1 MGYGYREES
10 FRRALEKNPHLIACD
25 AGSTD
30 PGPNYLGMGKA
41 FVGRDA
47 AKRDLK
53 NMLIAGH
60 DRKIPVIIGTS
71 GGAGGGPHL
80 QWTREIVEEVAREN
94 DLHFTMAL
102 INSEQSKDYVGEK
115 LDQGKVNPLWP
126 MGPLT
131 KDTLDKS
138 TRIVAMAGVEPYVE
152 ALSQGAQVILA
163 GRSDDAAIFASLPI
177 KEEFDPALG
186 WVAGKLLECGA
197 ACTVPRQKYGSEGL
211 MVSIREDYVLVEAP
225 HPGLQCTPLSVG
237 TFFLHENE
245 TPLYH
250 TEPSGILDLSQIQFE
265 AVDDRRVK
273 ITGARFVPSEKYT
286 VRLEGVEFL
295 GYRCICVSTTRDP
308 VLVNCIDTYI
318 DSVRSIAR
326 QRVEG
331 LGIREDE
338 YKLVYRII
346 GKDSVM
352 GSREPVK
359 ELAAH
364 ELGVI
369 IEAVAPTQDM
379 ANEIVGIAR
388 QAAKNGHYEGKLC
401 DEGCITFPYSPSD
414 IPVGPCVPVQ
424 HAARGGA
431 GEPIGDVPHRIRNGV
446 RYFKHGQNPGHCRHM
461 PQQER
466 QPLPAD
472 AGHSLPRPCDLRESA
487 GVGRHNQG
495 AYIQAVQRLGG

>member
-1 MGYGYREES
+1 MEEQELRIYAPTAIVGYGYREES
-10 FRRALEKNPHLIACD
+10 FQRALEKKPHLIACD
-25 AGSTD
+25 GGSTD

-53 NMLIAGH
+53 NMLIAGYDH
-60 DRKIPVIIGTS
+60 KIPVIIGTS
-71 GGAGGGPHL
+71 GGAGGDPHL
-80 QWTREIVEEVAREN
+80 QWTREIVEEIAREN
-94 DLHFTMAL
+94 DLHFKIAL
-102 INSEQSKDYVGEK
+102 IHSEQDKEYVAEK
-115 LDQGKVNPLWP
+115 LDQGKVKPLWP
-126 MGPLT
+126 MGSLT
-131 KDTLDKS
+131 RETLDKS
-138 TRIVAMAGVEPYVE
+138 TSIVGMAGVEPYIE
-152 ALSQGAQVILA
+152 ALNQGAQVILA
-163 GRSDDAAIFASLPI
+163 GRSDDAAIFAAMPI

-211 MVSIREDYVLVEAP
+211 MVSIREDHVLVEAP

-250 TEPSGILDLSQIQFE
+250 TEPSGVLDLSQLQFE
-265 AVDDRRVK
+265 AVDDQTVK

-286 VRLEGVEFL
+286 VRLEGVEFM
-295 GYRCICVSTTRDP
+295 GYRCICVSSTRDP
-308 VLVNCIDTYI
+308 VLVSCIDSYI

-359 ELAAH
+359 ELSTH

-414 IPVGPCVPVQ
+414 IPVGPVYQFNMLHVV
-424 HAARGGA
+424 
-431 GEPIGDVPHRIRNGV
+431 EPE
-446 RYFKHGQNPGHCRHM
+446 NPLEM
-461 PQQER
+461 FPIEY
-466 QPLPAD
+466 AT
-472 AGHSLPRPCDLRESA
+472 
-487 GVGRHNQG
+487 V
-495 AYIQAVQRLGG
+495 

>member
-1 MGYGYREES
+1 MEDQELRIYSPSGILGYGYQEDS
-10 FRRALEKNPHLIACD
+10 FQRAMEKNPHLIACD
-25 AGSTD
+25 GGSTD
-30 PGPNYLGMGKA
+30 PGPNYLGMGEA

-60 DRKIPVIIGTS
+60 DRKIPVIVGTS
-71 GGAGGGPHL
+71 GGAGGDPHI
-80 QWTREIVEEVAREN
+80 QWMREILEEIATEN
-94 DLHFTMAL
+94 DLHFKIAL
-102 INSEQSKDYVGEK
+102 IHSEQSKDYVSDK
-115 LDQGKVNPLWP
+115 LEEGKIKPLWP
-126 MGPLT
+126 MGALT
-131 KDTLDKS
+131 RETLNRS
-138 TRIVAMAGVEPYVE
+138 TRIVGMAGVEPYIE

-163 GRSDDAAIFASLPI
+163 GRSDDAAIFAALPI

-197 ACTVPRQKYGSEGL
+197 ACTVPRSKYGSEGL
-211 MVSIREDYVLVEAP
+211 IVSIREDHVLVEAP

-237 TFFLHENE
+237 SFFLHENE

-250 TEPSGILDLSQIQFE
+250 TEPSGILDTSQLQFE
-265 AVDDRRVK
+265 AVDERTVK

-286 VRLEGVEFL
+286 VRMEGVEFL

-308 VLVNCIDTYI
+308 VLVQCIDSYI

-331 LGIREDE
+331 LGIGEDE
-338 YKLVYRII
+338 YKLLYRVI

-359 ELAAH
+359 ELSTH
-364 ELGVI
+364 ELGII

-388 QAAKNGHYEGKLC
+388 QGAKNGHYEGKLC

-414 IPVGPCVPVQ
+414 IPVGPVYGFNMLHTV
-424 HAARGGA
+424 
-431 GEPIGDVPHRIRNGV
+431 EPE
-446 RYFKHGQNPGHCRHM
+446 NPLEM
-461 PQQER
+461 FPIEY
-466 QPLPAD
+466 
-472 AGHSLPRPCDLRESA
+472 
-487 GVGRHNQG
+487 VT
-495 AYIQAVQRLGG
+495 V

>member
-1 MGYGYREES
+1 MRQQELRIYAPTAIVGYGYKEES
-10 FRRALEKNPHLIACD
+10 FQRAMQKQPHLIACD

-53 NMLIAGH
+53 NMLIASY
-60 DRKIPVIIGTS
+60 DKKIPVVIGTS
-71 GGAGGGPHL
+71 GGAGGDPHL
-80 QWTREIVEEVAREN
+80 QWTREIVEEIAKEN
-94 DLHFTMAL
+94 GLHFKMAL
-102 INSEQSKDYVGEK
+102 IHSEQSKEYVSEK
-115 LDQGKVNPLWP
+115 LDQGKVEPLWP

-131 KDTLDKS
+131 QEIVDKS
-138 TRIVAMAGVEPYVE
+138 TSIVAMAGVEPYIE
-152 ALSQGAQVILA
+152 ALGEGAQVVLA

-211 MVSIREDYVLVEAP
+211 MVSIREDHVLVEAP
-225 HPGLQCTPLSVG
+225 HPGLECTPLSVG

-245 TPLYH
+245 TPLHH
-250 TEPSGILDLSQIQFE
+250 TEPSGVLDLTQLQFE
-265 AVDDRRVK
+265 AVDQGKVK
-273 ITGARFVPSEKYT
+273 ITGARFAPSEKHT
-286 VRLEGVEFL
+286 LRLEGVEFL

-308 VLVNCIDTYI
+308 VLVVCIDSYI
-318 DSVRSIAR
+318 DSVQAIAR

-331 LGIREDE
+331 LGIGEDD
-338 YKLVYRII
+338 YKLIYRVI

-352 GSREPVK
+352 GSRELVK
-359 ELAAH
+359 ELSTH

-414 IPVGPCVPVQ
+414 IPVGPVYRFNML
-424 HAARGGA
+424 HTL
-431 GEPIGDVPHRIRNGV
+431 EPD
-446 RYFKHGQNPGHCRHM
+446 NPLEM
-461 PQQER
+461 FPIEY
-466 QPLPAD
+466 
-472 AGHSLPRPCDLRESA
+472 
-487 GVGRHNQG
+487 VN
-495 AYIQAVQRLGG
+495 V

>member
-1 MGYGYREES
+1 MSDQELRIYAPTAIVGYGYKEES
-10 FRRALEKNPHLIACD
+10 FQRAMEREPHVIAAD
-25 AGSTD
+25 GGSTD

-47 AKRDLK
+47 AKRDLT

-60 DRKIPVIIGTS
+60 DRKVPVIVGTS
-71 GGAGGGPHL
+71 GGAGGDAHL
-80 QWTREIVEEVAREN
+80 QWTREIVEEIAREN
-94 DLHFTMAL
+94 SLHFKVAL
-102 INSEQSKDYVGEK
+102 IHSEQSKAYVSDK
-115 LDQGKVNPLWP
+115 LEEGKVNPLWP
-126 MGPLT
+126 MGPLSQ
-131 KDTLDKS
+131 DTVDRS
-138 TRIVAMAGVEPYVE
+138 TNIVAMAGVEPYVE
-152 ALSQGAQVILA
+152 ALGNGAQVILC

-211 MVSIREDYVLVEAP
+211 IVSIREDHVLVEAP
-225 HPGLQCTPLSVG
+225 HPGLSCTPLSIG

-250 TEPSGILDLSQIQFE
+250 QEPSGVLDLSDIQFE
-265 AVDDRRVK
+265 AVDERRVK

-295 GYRCICVSTTRDP
+295 GYRSICVSTTRDP
-308 VLVNCIDTYI
+308 VLVGCIDSYI
-318 DSVRSIAR
+318 ESVEAITR

-331 LGIREDE
+331 LGIGEDE
-338 YKLVYRII
+338 YRLVYRVI

-352 GSREPVK
+352 GSKEPVK

-369 IEAVAPTQDM
+369 IEAVGPTQET

-401 DEGCITFPYSPSD
+401 DEGCLTFPYSPSD
-414 IPVGPCVPVQ
+414 IPVGPVYRFNMLHTVETDDPL
-424 HAARGGA
+424 
-431 GEPIGDVPHRIRNGV
+431 EMFPIEYVEV
-446 RYFKHGQNPGHCRHM
+446 
-461 PQQER
+461 
-466 QPLPAD
+466 
-472 AGHSLPRPCDLRESA
+472 
-487 GVGRHNQG
+487 
-495 AYIQAVQRLGG
+495 